1 MSQNVKDRVSLV
13 DEGVSSHS
21 DFDWPALGP
30 DPMSERSA
38 DNLEIREIFAETYDF
53 SNYQLD
59 LSSEQIQQ
67 ELEAA
72 VEAITETPVEITP
85 DTVTAAQAATGTTD
99 GDTLKQKL
107 HSPLFGQPSPLLTL
121 NSELTKKPVDNGL
134 GMRGGI
140 LMVLLDNAIVFAI
153 VCFAAVLLMFA
164 YKIYQKTDTSKEQL
178 HARQVQEKVK
188 AAAMKE
194 DYESIHKQLAQLIST
209 GESDLVERQQALFDE
224 AAFRLGQKELAA
236 SNAAKAVD
244 YLKQISVDSDH
255 YVRAR
260 EMIFQFATPSQ
271 DNQSAVLEVPRTPR
285 RRQAQ
290 TNETAVQ
297 SRPISENQ
305 VLSIP
310 ELPELENL
318 STAENNKEDAAE
330 PAEAQVTEGRQKVSV
345 RKFSESEISQYNR
358 QLAEYFARHSKR
370 TKDEPLDAPS
380 FREWIKQG
388 KPAF

>member
-1 MSQNVKDRVSLV
+1 MSQNVKDRVRLV
-13 DEGVSSHS
+13 DEGANSPS

-30 DPMSERSA
+30 DPMSQRST
-38 DNLEIREIFAETYDF
+38 DNHEIRELYAETYDF

-59 LSSEQIQQ
+59 LSSEQIQL

-72 VEAITETPVEITP
+72 AETIAETPVEITP
-85 DTVTAAQAATGTTD
+85 DTVTETPTTSATTD
-99 GDTLKQKL
+99 GEALKQKL
-107 HSPLFGQPSPLLTL
+107 HSPLFGQPSPLLDQNNAPPL
-121 NSELTKKPVDNGL
+121 KPVDNGL

-140 LMVLLDNAIVFAI
+140 LMVLLDNAIVIAI
-153 VCFAAVLLMFA
+153 VCFAAVLLIFA
-164 YKIYQKTDTSKEQL
+164 YKVYQKNDTSKEQQ
-178 HARQVQEKVK
+178 HAQQVQDKVK

-224 AAFRLGQKELAA
+224 AVFRLGEKELAA
-236 SNAAKAVD
+236 GNAAKAVD

-260 EMIFQFATPSQ
+260 EMIFQFATPSRA
-271 DNQSAVLEVPRTPR
+271 DLSPVLEVPRTPR
-285 RRQAQ
+285 RRLAQ
-290 TNETAVQ
+290 TNEAATQ
-297 SRPISENQ
+297 SRPISESQ

-318 STAENNKEDAAE
+318 STTENNKEDAAE
-330 PAEAQVTEGRQKVSV
+330 PADAQSTEGTQKVPV

-370 TKDEPLDAPS
+370 TKDEPLEAPS